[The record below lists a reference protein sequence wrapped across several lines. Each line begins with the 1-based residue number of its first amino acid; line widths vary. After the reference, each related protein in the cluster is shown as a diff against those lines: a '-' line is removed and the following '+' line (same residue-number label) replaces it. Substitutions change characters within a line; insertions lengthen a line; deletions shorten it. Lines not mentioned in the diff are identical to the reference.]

1 MLCLQLVNYF
11 HIHDLPWFSQQ
22 SWKERRK
29 EGRKEGQKA
38 ISFLVLQMKRCC
50 FLRLTAGNLV
60 GNRAGSPDVCQDCS
74 HSEPKLSTGYM
85 PQGRHSTQEL
95 QHRLSHFICT
105 TANMLLGVGGERW
118 EAKAPGIWIQQGCAA
133 GKSPGQDLLQNQHS
147 PSPSQLPVKPEIC
160 ISFGSEFVMCQPD
173 GCQGDMIC
181 SVTSSHVRMSYSEP
195 DTPVHI
201 VKAHCGVRGCGNK

>member
-1 MLCLQLVNYF
+1 MCARIA
-11 HIHDLPWFSQQ
+11 HIQNLNSPLGTCHKAGTLLRSFSIDYL
-22 SWKERRK
+22 
-29 EGRKEGQKA
+29 
-38 ISFLVLQMKRCC
+38 ISFAQLPICC
-50 FLRLTAGNLV
+50 WG
-60 GNRAGSPDVCQDCS
+60 G
-74 HSEPKLSTGYM
+74 
-85 PQGRHSTQEL
+85 
-95 QHRLSHFICT
+95 
-105 TANMLLGVGGERW
+105 GVGERW

-147 PSPSQLPVKPEIC
+147 PSPSQLPVKPQIC

-195 DTPVHI
+195 DTPVHL